1 MAEEKL
7 AKSLAELQ
15 TQVKS
20 KILERIAENF
30 RANKGLADSTQYVKS
45 DGTNYGMYTKSDD
58 FSSLGDIWER
68 VFPVTSTVRANTVTL
83 PPSTTGSTKVGG

>member
-7 AKSLAELQ
+7 AKNLIPLELQ

-30 RANKGLADSTQYVKS
+30 RANRGLADSTQYVKS
-45 DGTNYGMYTKSDD
+45 DGTNYGMYTK
-58 FSSLGDIWER
+58 
-68 VFPVTSTVRANTVTL
+68 
-83 PPSTTGSTKVGG
+83 